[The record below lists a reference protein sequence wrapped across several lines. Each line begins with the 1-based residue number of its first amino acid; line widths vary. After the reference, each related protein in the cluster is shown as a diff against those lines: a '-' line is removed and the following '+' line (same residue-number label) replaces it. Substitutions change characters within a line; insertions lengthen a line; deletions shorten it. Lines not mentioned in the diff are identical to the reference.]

1 MSKVSQIRKQNDLFE
16 LTPQAE
22 AELRS
27 SKHYNEDLAP
37 TKVSERTWRA
47 KDIADFWLG
56 LSVSIPALALASSL
70 VALGVS
76 PVLAVINVILGNV
89 IVLIPI
95 QLNSHVGTK
104 YGIPYPIFAR
114 MTFGTKGA
122 KLSTISRSIIGC
134 GWTSIQSWVGG
145 GALAALIGIVI
156 PFFSDQSQT
165 IAMPGN
171 PNVAI
176 GQLIGFIIF
185 VLVCGWVAYH
195 GMDKIKWVQNISAPL
210 LIVVIIGLL
219 VWSVFTIYD
228 TGHTFSEVFS
238 VGNNEELIAQ
248 NGGFAY
254 VYLAGLTANI
264 AYWATMALNIPDF
277 SKMAKSQKDQF
288 NGQLIGMPIPMAV
301 CAVAG
306 ALFAQ
311 ATTYAY
317 GTASYDP
324 TTVFFYMS
332 NPLAVAVCAIG
343 VIVATLTTCVA
354 ANVVAPSN
362 GWSELMP
369 KKISFRKGV
378 VITIVISIF
387 VMQPWF
393 IYGSGSAYVF
403 TWLNNYG
410 TIIAPVAAILCAD
423 YFVCKQKRVDVAS
436 LYLGNDGRYHYSN
449 GWNWAAVIAWVVSFI
464 IPLLGNTVFLYQS
477 GSGLAPTLLQMI
489 AANGYLFSFF
499 VAFVVYVLLMRS
511 NFCGAPAD
519 KGYVTEAEDK
529 EMTMDESAVS

>member
-1 MSKVSQIRKQNDLFE
+1 MKTQIRRNDELYE
-16 LTPQAE
+16 LTPEIE
-22 AELRS
+22 AELLD
-27 SKHYNEDLAP
+27 SKHYNPDLAP
-37 TKVSERTWRA
+37 TKVSDRTWRT

-114 MTFGTKGA
+114 MTFGNKGA

-165 IAMPGN
+165 ISMPGN
-171 PNVAI
+171 DNVMV
-176 GQLIGFIIF
+176 GQLIGFAVF
-185 VLVCGWVAYH
+185 VLVCGWVAYN
-195 GMDKIKWVQNISAPL
+195 GMEKIKWVQNISAPL
-210 LIVVIIGLL
+210 LIVVITGLII
-219 VWSVFTIYD
+219 WSIYTIYA
-228 TGHTFSEVFS
+228 TGHSFMDVFR
-238 VGNNEELIAQ
+238 VGNNEALIEQ

-301 CAVAG
+301 CAIAG

-354 ANVVAPSN
+354 ANVVAPAN
-362 GWSELMP
+362 GWSDLAP
-369 KKISFRKGV
+369 KKVSFKKGV
-378 VITIVISIF
+378 IITIVISIF
-387 VMQPWF
+387 VMQLCLRFHLAEQLRHHYCPCGGDPVRGLF
-393 IYGSGSAYVF
+393 RLQAKACGCSQLVPRGQRPLRLFQRLELVCGDRLGGILYHSAAGQHGVPLSVRL
-403 TWLNNYG
+403 WIDAELPANDRRERLSLLL
-410 TIIAPVAAILCAD
+410 LCG
-423 YFVCKQKRVDVAS
+423 VCGVCRSDALQ
-436 LYLGNDGRYHYSN
+436 
-449 GWNWAAVIAWVVSFI
+449 
-464 IPLLGNTVFLYQS
+464 LLRRSSQQ
-477 GSGLAPTLLQMI
+477 GLCL
-489 AANGYLFSFF
+489 
-499 VAFVVYVLLMRS
+499 
-511 NFCGAPAD
+511 
-519 KGYVTEAEDK
+519 
-529 EMTMDESAVS
+529 